1 MYPQLTTDV
10 DKLFV
15 DLVHAE
21 IEMEPTGGLGRP
33 RRNAMTRVI
42 KRYESRK
49 LYDTEES
56 RYVSLED
63 VARWVRDGQEVKV
76 IDNATAD
83 DVTHQVLTQIILD
96 EGKRG
101 VAFLPKE
108 LLHELVRAG
117 EKAVSSGVE
126 QVQHGV
132 DRLMRASLDRLSP
145 VREAREEMAVLRAR
159 LGDLERT
166 LASLE
171 TEITSERPA
180 KPPAPRK
187 PAKPAVRKRPFVET
201 RAALR
206 PTHTRRPRGVSRR
219 VDHDQRQIPQ
229 DPQRRNHRRS
239 PQGRP
244 HPRLGRARSLARR
257 ARRGRDRRG
266 GEPQGVQDPGR
277 AR

>member
-1 MYPQLTTDV
+1 
-10 DKLFV
+10 
-15 DLVHAE
+15 
-21 IEMEPTGGLGRP
+21 
-33 RRNAMTRVI
+33 MTRVI

-63 VARWVRDGQEVKV
+63 VARWVRGGQEVKV
-76 IDNATAD
+76 IDNATSD

-108 LLHELVRAG
+108 LLHELVRTG

-132 DRLMRASLDRLSP
+132 DRLMRASLDRLAP
-145 VREAREEMAVLRAR
+145 VREAREEMAVLRER

-171 TEITSERPA
+171 TEIVSEKPA
-180 KPPAPRK
+180 KTAVRK
-187 PAKPAVRKRPFVET
+187 PAKT
-201 RAALR
+201 
-206 PTHTRRPRGVSRR
+206 PTTPTRRPAASK
-219 VDHDQRQIPQ
+219 
-229 DPQRRNHRRS
+229 
-239 PQGRP
+239 
-244 HPRLGRARSLARR
+244 
-257 ARRGRDRRG
+257 
-266 GEPQGVQDPGR
+266 GE
-277 AR
+277 